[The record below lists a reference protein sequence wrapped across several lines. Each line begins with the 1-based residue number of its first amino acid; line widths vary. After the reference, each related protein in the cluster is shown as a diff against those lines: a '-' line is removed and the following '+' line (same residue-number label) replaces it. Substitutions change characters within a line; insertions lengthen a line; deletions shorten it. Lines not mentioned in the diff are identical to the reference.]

1 MKTTRYAGLA
11 ARLRIDRRFKS
22 PQTIFEEDPLK
33 NTLFPKSPKK
43 PEAPPP
49 VPEASDE
56 AVQAAR
62 DAERRR
68 RKKRSG
74 RKSTILTS
82 ELGDVTDP
90 SLEKKE
96 LLGS

>member
-1 MKTTRYAGLA
+1 MKTTRYAGMA
-11 ARLRIDRRFKS
+11 VRQKIARRFKS
-22 PQTIFEEDPLK
+22 PETVFEEDPLK

-49 VPEASDE
+49 VPEADGE
-56 AVQAAR
+56 AVQEAR

-82 ELGDVTDP
+82 ELGDVADP
-90 SLEKKE
+90 TLEKKE